1 MAKKIQFELSRRS
14 IDEAVRQLY
23 EYRDSLERKN
33 EIFIRR
39 LAEIGIKN
47 IRATMLDVDMGQDK
61 WDYSTEIINT
71 GAGKV
76 AGVKLLLS
84 GRRILYVEFGQGVIY
99 SNPQH
104 PKAGEMGYG
113 VGTNSP
119 KGWAWNMTKFG
130 GGWYYIDPDTG
141 ESIHTKGNPAYMPV
155 YKASIEIIQNIR
167 KIANEVFG
175 G

>member
-1 MAKKIQFELSRRS
+1 MAKKIKIELSQQS
-14 IDEAVRQLY
+14 ISDAIKQLEDY
-23 EYRDSLERKN
+23 SKDLERKN
-33 EIFIRR
+33 EIFVEKLMKLGVDNVR
-39 LAEIGIKN
+39 LV
-47 IRATMLDVDMGQDK
+47 MQDVDMGEDK
-61 WDYSTEIINT
+61 WDYNTEIISTSTGKVT
-71 GAGKV
+71 GA
-76 AGVKLLLS
+76 KLLLS

-113 VGTNSP
+113 VGSNSP
-119 KGWAWNMTKFG
+119 KGWAWNVTKFG

-141 ESIHTKGNPAYMPV
+141 ESVHTKGNPAYMPM
-155 YKASIEIIQNIR
+155 YKASLEIIQNIR